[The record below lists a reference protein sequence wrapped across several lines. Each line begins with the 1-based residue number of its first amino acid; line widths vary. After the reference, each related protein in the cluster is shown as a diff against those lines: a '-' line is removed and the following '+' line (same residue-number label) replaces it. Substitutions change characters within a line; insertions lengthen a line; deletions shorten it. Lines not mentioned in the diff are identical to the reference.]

1 MNVGSYTDL
10 YQPVIT
16 LSGTFFS
23 PSVASAF
30 QGCFPLPS
38 GLFLRRTVPS
48 IVGVENVILSPF
60 VASEVDGIP
69 NFTLYS
75 QKYRYL
81 PLDFFA
87 RNPIATGLPPS
98 SLVEMT
104 TLLLS
109 MVAPVRT
116 EAASFPISSM
126 PSESVPLLNSL
137 TISEAPSSA

>member
-30 QGCFPLPS
+30 HGCFPLPS

-75 QKYRYL
+75 QK
-81 PLDFFA
+81 
-87 RNPIATGLPPS
+87 
-98 SLVEMT
+98 
-104 TLLLS
+104 
-109 MVAPVRT
+109 
-116 EAASFPISSM
+116 
-126 PSESVPLLNSL
+126 
-137 TISEAPSSA
+137 